1 MVSSATALLGLDGG
15 EPVAILGCMR
25 ELGPDSASIHEA
37 TGRALRRAGL
47 SRLWVY
53 GDFAANLAAGFG
65 QGAMGY
71 PDFEALEPELSRV
84 PHGARILVKGSR
96 YWKTER
102 AVEYLLKQFGGSV
115 QAGLKERSE

>member
-1 MVSSATALLGLDGG
+1 
-15 EPVAILGCMR
+15 MR

-71 PDFEALEPELSRV
+71 PDFEALEPELICV

-102 AVEYLLKQFGGSV
+102 AVEYLLKQFGGLV